1 MTRGWLTGAVFAF
14 LISPAIAATPLDLY
28 VAGKYQAAIDAGV
41 AQNSAA
47 GLAMASRAA
56 LADAMMHETPCLEC
70 LQRAAGVGLDVSAIF
85 KRVLAAAHA
94 FDEVRNRSFA
104 AANQFILS

>member
-70 LQRAAGVGLDVSAIF
+70 LQRAEGFARKAVALDP
-85 KRVLAAAHA
+85 KLP
-94 FDEVRNRSFA
+94 E
-104 AANQFILS
+104 